1 MKEKKNTFKKAK
13 LLTSFFK
20 TAFFLHKLVLQKFC
34 YLEPEPAAG
43 TGAGQDWTGSIPLFS
58 RNEGE
63 EGKFVL
69 AYRRGFQGRRRG
81 GGGEDAASYSA
92 GNLAA

>member
-1 MKEKKNTFKKAK
+1 M
-13 LLTSFFK
+13 TSFFK

-34 YLEPEPAAG
+34 YLEPEPEPAAG

-69 AYRRGFQGRRRG
+69 AYRRGFQGRR